1 MRLRNL
7 SWLILV
13 LFFCSGATAL
23 VYEVVW
29 SKFLSQMIGSTIYA
43 QTVVLAAFMG
53 GLAIGNRLFG
63 RLADRLRQP
72 VVMYGVLEI
81 AIGLY
86 ALLFPWLDRLADSIF
101 IRVGSSITEKTAL
114 LLILKGTLSAGL
126 LLGPT
131 ILMGGTLPLMA

>member
-13 LFFCSGATAL
+13 LFLCSGATAL

-29 SKFLSQMIGSTIYA
+29 SKFSFQVIGSTIYA
-43 QTVVLAAFMG
+43 QTVVLASFMG

-72 VVMYGVLEI
+72 VQMYGVLEI
-81 AIGLY
+81 AIGVY
-86 ALLFPWLDRLADSIF
+86 ALLFSLLHRLAETIF
-101 IRVGSSITEKTAL
+101 IGVGSNISE
-114 LLILKGTLSAGL
+114 
-126 LLGPT
+126 
-131 ILMGGTLPLMA
+131 